1 MYIVATELCSTFVT
15 TFSLPIHFISTST
28 TQMCH
33 RRIFAV
39 HECVPLQVHIAYV
52 SVVLLNMAVLERI
65 QGEYEYSST
74 RLRRVPI
81 LVLVLEY
88 SFETSTRTRTRTQVL
103 VLVLVLRYSYSY
115 SGTRTRTR
123 TQVLVSQMGTH
134 MDEYEL
140 STSFHFGIS
149 HEYSYS

>member
-1 MYIVATELCSTFVT
+1 
-15 TFSLPIHFISTST
+15 
-28 TQMCH
+28 MCH

-103 VLVLVLRYSYSY
+103 V
-115 SGTRTRTR
+115 
-123 TQVLVSQMGTH
+123 SQMGTH